1 MTIYV
6 KYYEYNGYQTKH
18 GGRTM
23 TFTAYVDRQRQAI
36 RSAHIYEAATACS
49 RKILPPGAAEEVDE
63 REAALYFERLSAKL
77 FEELDSM
84 RGLRREEVEV
94 CC

>member
-1 MTIYV
+1 
-6 KYYEYNGYQTKH
+6 
-18 GGRTM
+18 M

-36 RSAHIYEAATACS
+36 RSAHFHVAATAC
-49 RKILPPGAAEEVDE
+49 RREILPAGAAEEVDE